1 MQGKRNDSLI
11 KQRENTYTPKSA
23 SCVTIKERECIRSE
37 NYTLSWRNTLRL
49 LTLTEYCLLIFFTG
63 FYLAV
68 TGFTAKDIGLY
79 IGIALIYIF
88 SHIFSKRLLEK
99 RGKREQTGSPF
110 LQCASYYRFSVH
122 HGFMH
127 CIGRFFFKIKTPA
140 VLGQQG
146 VFILFDA
153 FR

>member
-1 MQGKRNDSLI
+1 M
-11 KQRENTYTPKSA
+11 
-23 SCVTIKERECIRSE
+23 
-37 NYTLSWRNTLRL
+37 RL

-99 RGKREQTGSPF
+99 RGKENKQVHLF
-110 LQCASYYRFSVH
+110 FSVLVI
-122 HGFMH
+122 
-127 CIGRFFFKIKTPA
+127 IGS
-140 VLGQQG
+140 
-146 VFILFDA
+146 VFITVLCIALVASFSN
-153 FR
+153 

>member
-1 MQGKRNDSLI
+1 M
-11 KQRENTYTPKSA
+11 
-23 SCVTIKERECIRSE
+23 
-37 NYTLSWRNTLRL
+37 RL

-110 LQCASYYRFSVH
+110 LQCTGHYRFSVH
-122 HGFMH
+122 YCIMH
-127 CIGRFFFKIKTPA
+127 CIGRFFFKLKNACCPKASKAFLFCLTHFVKREKDKLRCADNPVFRNQSQPISA
-140 VLGQQG
+140 VH
-146 VFILFDA
+146 
-153 FR
+153 

>member
-11 KQRENTYTPKSA
+11 KQRENTYTPKPA
-23 SCVTIKERECIRSE
+23 SCVTIKERECIRLE

-99 RGKREQTGSPF
+99 RGKENKQVHLF
-110 LQCASYYRFSVH
+110 FSVLAII
-122 HGFMH
+122 GSVFVTVL
-127 CIGRFFFKIKTPA
+127 CIALVASFSK
-140 VLGQQG
+140 
-146 VFILFDA
+146 
-153 FR
+153 

>member
-1 MQGKRNDSLI
+1 M
-11 KQRENTYTPKSA
+11 
-23 SCVTIKERECIRSE
+23 
-37 NYTLSWRNTLRL
+37 RL

-68 TGFTAKDIGLY
+68 TCFTAKDIGLY

-99 RGKREQTGSPF
+99 RGKENKQVHLF
-110 LQCASYYRFSVH
+110 FSVLAII
-122 HGFMH
+122 GSVFITVL
-127 CIGRFFFKIKTPA
+127 CIALVAGFFKIKTPA